1 MMDMHWHPSDRRLRQ
16 FGILCMLFSAALLV
30 RWSWHLGKTSLA
42 HQLASPAFIGAIIV
56 SLIGAIGLFKPFVL
70 RPLYVGWMIAAFP
83 ISWTMTKLIL
93 GILFYGVFTP
103 LGVCFRILS
112 RDALCLKL
120 QPETD
125 SYWIAK
131 ETPDDPRRYL
141 QQF

>member
-1 MMDMHWHPSDRRLRQ
+1 MPVHAS
-16 FGILCMLFSAALLV
+16 MLEVSELIYETCKTYLQTQGKFLLV
-30 RWSWHLGKTSLA
+30 LEI
-42 HQLASPAFIGAIIV
+42 FIGAIIV

-93 GILFYGVFTP
+93 GILFYGLFTP